1 MRKLLV
7 LLALS
12 LLVFPSR
19 AQEISEETLLKAMH
33 TISSH
38 DLLEYV
44 MIQCD
49 EKYQG
54 RLTGTAEYQACAEW
68 LAGEFES

>member
-49 EKYQG
+49 EKYQ
-54 RLTGTAEYQACAEW
+54 AD
-68 LAGEFES
+68 